1 MVVKASMAGT
11 VRRAQPDARSR
22 SVVASARRQ
31 GYGRGRMLPPDL
43 FRRLD
48 ESPDAD
54 FYAVPR
60 LVTNSDDA
68 TSPR

>member
-1 MVVKASMAGT
+1 
-11 VRRAQPDARSR
+11 
-22 SVVASARRQ
+22 
-31 GYGRGRMLPPDL
+31 MLPPDL